1 MQIKQLRASTADSF
15 YSSWRRVQSNFT
27 KGWKEPLKSDNGSG
41 PWHFSDQIGGQH
53 IHGEFAWKYDRI
65 GVKVD
70 QVCHV
75 LD

>member
-1 MQIKQLRASTADSF
+1 MQIKQLRSSTADSF
-15 YSSWRRVQSNFT
+15 YSSWSQAQSSFT

-70 QVCHV
+70 QS
-75 LD
+75 